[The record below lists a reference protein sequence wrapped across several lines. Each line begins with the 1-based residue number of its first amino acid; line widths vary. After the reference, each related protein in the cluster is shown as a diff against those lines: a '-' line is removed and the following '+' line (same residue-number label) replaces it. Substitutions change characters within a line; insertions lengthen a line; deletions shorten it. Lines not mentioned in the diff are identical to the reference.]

1 MRYLIDSNLVIDNL
15 LNVQEVV
22 DLLDTLSTDGFAVS
36 IITYMEAYQGTLR
49 AEATDGLRAEFARF
63 FETVPVLPFTPA
75 VARRCARLRQTL
87 KEQHKR
93 VNARATDL
101 LIAATA
107 LEYGLEFVTNNLD
120 DYDDIPDLTLYQ
132 RRDVNDDKR

>member
-1 MRYLIDSNLVIDNL
+1 MMRYLIDSNLVIDTL
-15 LNVQEVV
+15 LNVQEGI
-22 DLLDTLSTDGFAVS
+22 DLLDTLSADGFAVS

-49 AEATDGLRAEFARF
+49 TEATEELRTEFERF
-63 FETVPVLPFTPA
+63 FATVPVLPFTPA
-75 VARRCARLRQTL
+75 VARRCAQVRQTL

-107 LEYGLEFVTNNLD
+107 LEYGLEFVTNNTD
-120 DYDDIPDLTLYQ
+120 DYDDIPGLTLYQ
-132 RRDVNDDKR
+132 R